1 MLDRESVRAYIRY
14 WIIYSGAFM
23 LLGVLTGKWVGIKA
37 AATLIY
43 VLFVY
48 ITAATLLIAVILW
61 AFESKR
67 DE

>member
-14 WIIYSGAFM
+14 WILGGGAG
-23 LLGVLTGKWVGIKA
+23 LLMGVLTGKWAGFKA
-37 AATLIY
+37 VATLIY

-48 ITAATLLIAVILW
+48 ITAAMLLIAVIVW